1 MISEH
6 APEKLMTI
14 ETQNSAATPVIRLA
28 TEHDAAQIQAIYS
41 PIVRQTA
48 TSFEATPPTVDEM
61 RQRLVKTLVDLP
73 WLVCER
79 RGTVLGYV
87 YAAKHRARAAYQ
99 WSVEASAYVHVDAR
113 RMGVGRALYRSLFE
127 ILTLQG
133 FYNVYAGITLP
144 NPASVGLHEAMGF
157 KSIGV
162 YKEVGYK
169 LNAWYDVGWWSL
181 ALQPKS
187 VPPQPLL
194 DLHVVLESEEGE
206 AAIAAGL
213 PLLRV

>member
-1 MISEH
+1 
-6 APEKLMTI
+6 MTI

-79 RGTVLGYV
+79 RGTILGYV
-87 YAAKHRARAAYQ
+87 YAGRHRARTAYQ
-99 WSVEASAYVHVDAR
+99 WSVEASAYVHVEAR
-113 RMGVGRALYRSLFE
+113 RMGVGRALYSSLFK

-144 NPASVGLHEAMGF
+144 NPASVGLHEVDGL
-157 KSIGV
+157 G
-162 YKEVGYK
+162 
-169 LNAWYDVGWWSL
+169 LL
-181 ALQPKS
+181 A
-187 VPPQPLL
+187 
-194 DLHVVLESEEGE
+194 EGE
-206 AAIAAGL
+206 F
-213 PLLRV
+213 